1 MLYRSTWSF
10 VPKDANLLRAIAE
23 HARDHG
29 ILQLEL
35 AVGAHNAAA
44 IRFYERHG
52 FVRVGRI
59 PIGLLGH
66 DTEIDELIM
75 ALRLE

>member
-1 MLYRSTWSF
+1 M
-10 VPKDANLLRAIAE
+10 
-23 HARDHG
+23 
-29 ILQLEL
+29 
-35 AVGAHNAAA
+35 GAHNAAA